1 MRRPAG
7 CGPGMGYRPE
17 QEQATMECEQIIR
30 ELKSRADP
38 ANVSGMARYG
48 INTAAALGVSMPA
61 LRRLGKR
68 IGPDHDL
75 AVRLWDS
82 GIHEARILAA
92 LVGEPRRVTRRQ
104 MDVWVRELDSWD
116 ICDQL
121 CNILLRRTPHAW
133 AKAVQWSGRKAEFVK
148 RAGFTLM
155 ACLAVHDKAAGDER
169 FLALLPLIVEEATD
183 ERNFVKKAVNWAL
196 RQIGKRSRLLN
207 VVAVATAREIRKL
220 DSKAARWI
228 AADALREL
236 TSEKTLK
243 RL

>member
-1 MRRPAG
+1 MD
-7 CGPGMGYRPE
+7 
-17 QEQATMECEQIIR
+17 CEQIIQ

-38 ANVSGMARYG
+38 ANVAGMARFG
-48 INTAAALGVSMPA
+48 INTAAALGVAMPA
-61 LRRLGKR
+61 LRQLGRR

-92 LVGEPRRVTRRQ
+92 LVGEPDRVTRRQ
-104 MDVWVRELDSWD
+104 MDAWVRELDSWD

-133 AKAVQWSGRKAEFVK
+133 PKAVQWSGRKAEFVK

-155 ACLAVHDKAAGDER
+155 ACLAVHDKTAGDER
-169 FLALLPLIVEEATD
+169 FLGLLPLIVEEATD
-183 ERNFVKKAVNWAL
+183 ERNYVKKAVNWAL

-207 VVAVATAREIRKL
+207 VVAVAMAKDIRKL

-228 AADALREL
+228 AADAIREL
-236 TSEKTLK
+236 TSEKTQQ

>member
-1 MRRPAG
+1 MD
-7 CGPGMGYRPE
+7 
-17 QEQATMECEQIIR
+17 CEQIIQ

-38 ANVSGMARYG
+38 ANVAGMARFG

-61 LRRLGKR
+61 LRQLGKL

-75 AVRLWDS
+75 AARLWDS

-169 FLALLPLIVEEATD
+169 FLALLPLIVREADD

-196 RQIGKRSRLLN
+196 RQIGKRNVALN
-207 VVAVATAREIRKL
+207 RAAIRTAERIRRL
-220 DSKAARWI
+220 DSTSARWI
-228 AADALREL
+228 ASDALREL
-236 TSEKTLK
+236 TAEKTQA
-243 RL
+243 RLTHRRRTR